1 MKNAVHTYIA
11 YRVYDVALQFND
23 FFLFFF
29 FFSPKARKSALLL
42 YNLSVELTSVLAIW
56 CSVCICWMNLFMYTW
71 TFIYLHLCICIHGLP
86 RWLSDK
92 ESPCQ
97 CRRHRFD
104 PWVRKIS
111 SKRKWQTTL
120 VFLPENL
127 MDKGA
132 QQARA
137 YGITNC
143 RMHLGTK

>member
-1 MKNAVHTYIA
+1 MKNVVHTYIA
-11 YRVYDVALQFND
+11 YRIYDVALEFND

-29 FFSPKARKSALLL
+29 FPKARKSALLL

-56 CSVCICWMNLFMYTW
+56 YSVCIFWMNLFMHTW
-71 TFIYLHLCICIHGLP
+71 TFIYLHLCICIRGLP

-97 CRRHRFD
+97 CRRYRFD

-111 SKRKWQTTL
+111 SKRKWQTTP
-120 VFLPENL
+120 VFLPENP

-143 RMHLGTK
+143 RMNLGTK